1 MTVSILVA
9 MDERRGIGVENRL
22 PWRLPA
28 DMAYVKKTTMGK
40 ALLMGRKTFDSIGK
54 PLPGRHNIVLT
65 RDPAF
70 QVEGVTVV
78 HSVTEAL
85 DRFAYEELIIFGGSE
100 IYKLFLPYVDRM
112 YITYLQHTFK
122 TDATFPDV
130 DMSEWIL
137 VSNEQGVTDEKNPYT
152 YFFRIYDRK
161 VRH

>member
-9 MDERRGIGVENRL
+9 MDERRGIGIQNRL

-28 DMAYVKKTTMGK
+28 DLAYVKRTTMGK

-54 PLPGRHNIVLT
+54 PLPGRYNIVLT

-70 QVEGVTVV
+70 QVDGVTVV
-78 HSVTEAL
+78 HSVAEAL
-85 DRFAYEELIIFGGSE
+85 ERFAHEELIIFGGSE

-112 YITYLQHTFK
+112 YITYLQHTFE

-130 DMSEWIL
+130 DMSEWVL

-161 VRH
+161 R

>member
-9 MDERRGIGVENRL
+9 MDERRGIGIQNRL

-28 DMAYVKKTTMGK
+28 DLAYVKRTTMGK

-70 QVEGVTVV
+70 QVDGVTVV
-78 HSVTEAL
+78 HSVAEAL
-85 DRFAYEELIIFGGSE
+85 ERFAHEELIIFGGSE

-112 YITYLQHTFK
+112 YITYLQHTFE

-130 DMSEWIL
+130 DMSEWVL

-161 VRH
+161 R